1 VTFNLKLQAFTLG
14 LQSFVNYALPWGA
27 IMFIGAKSSHNQC
40 LILGFLNQTFLKRIL
55 T

>member
-1 VTFNLKLQAFTLG
+1 VTFNLELQAFTLG

-27 IMFIGAKSSHNQC
+27 IMFIGAKSNHNQC
-40 LILGFLNQTFLKRIL
+40 LLLCFLNQNFLKKIL